1 MEINNLFQNPNTI
14 NLEISRNILIIIF
27 SKKVRNKDREA
38 TNKELSFLNS

>member
-27 SKKVRNKDREA
+27 SKKVR
-38 TNKELSFLNS
+38 T